1 MDEIYG
7 VKEEFNALTYDLD
20 IHMDN
25 SELDI
30 SYPIHDNVDF
40 IQDNSSSKLMLNSFP
55 FISKSEL
62 GISTF
67 VCTQQDEYPVH
78 LDQLS
83 DTILRIWHKLLIKS
97 PLKVNPHYAL
107 DLLNYQKTTNIYSPT
122 ICYMCILSI

>member
-7 VKEEFNALTYDLD
+7 VKEEFNTLTYDLD
-20 IHMDN
+20 LHMDN

-30 SYPIHDNVDF
+30 SYPIHDNVDI
-40 IQDNSSSKLMLNSFP
+40 IQDNSSSKSILNSFSS
-55 FISKSEL
+55 ISKAEQ

-83 DTILRIWHKLLIKS
+83 GRGLGTWYK
-97 PLKVNPHYAL
+97 
-107 DLLNYQKTTNIYSPT
+107 
-122 ICYMCILSI
+122 